1 MILNNFVLTQ
11 QRAVR
16 SIHEQCNNLKQQ
28 RRLLQLE
35 QVRLQQ
41 ENVTM
46 KQIRETSFPHGLAAG
61 LTARQ
66 YNRYPVQQSS
76 YRILIGSRCLETTFM
91 ARSHRC
97 SLHRETEL
105 SPNCGA

>member
-1 MILNNFVLTQ
+1 MTLNNFVLTQ

-41 ENVTM
+41 ENMTM
-46 KQIRETSFPHGLAAG
+46 KQIGKNP
-61 LTARQ
+61 
-66 YNRYPVQQSS
+66 
-76 YRILIGSRCLETTFM
+76 
-91 ARSHRC
+91 
-97 SLHRETEL
+97 SLQ
-105 SPNCGA
+105 